1 MSSLG
6 HYYFLNKMSNLEQL
20 SAGIEAGKRK
30 YQELIG
36 DSKHLSSLFEY
47 TENHVYNDD
56 WAIDSKNITSEL
68 ALGDN
73 VNYMHYLLGNGYE
86 GKFKLLY
93 IDPPFF
99 TKAKYNATVNVV
111 DAEGKDHKI
120 HHLAYDD
127 RFERN
132 LEFYIE
138 NMTLRLL
145 AMKDLLA
152 SDGLIWV
159 HLDWHSSHYIKIV
172 MDELFGEEN
181 FVNEIIWSYKSGGSA
196 KKHFS
201 RKHDT
206 ILVYSKTDKYN
217 LEVPD
222 EKSYNRGYKPY
233 NFKGVEE
240 FQDDVGW
247 YTLVNMKDVWTIDMV
262 GRTSRERTGY
272 ATQKPLELL
281 KRIIESSSSEGDLVG
296 DFFSGSGS
304 FLEAAQLLGRKWV
317 GCDNEELATAMA
329 KKRLDLIEANYIYRT
344 ENKQPLRLD
353 RVKLN
358 VKHADELEN
367 GKKLFEYEVVAFDPE
382 IEIGYIQ
389 LNDRKF
395 VENALSNNSL
405 QFIDYIMVDPDYR
418 DEFSCEIVFEKDFD
432 SIKFI
437 SHGNAAIIL
446 VDVLGKEYFVR
457 L

>member
-1 MSSLG
+1 
-6 HYYFLNKMSNLEQL
+6 MSNINQL
-20 SAGIEAGKRK
+20 VKGIESGFKQFRLLEEDPK
-30 YQELIG
+30 HK
-36 DSKHLSSLFEY
+36 DSFFEFA
-47 TENHVYNDD
+47 ESHVYNDD
-56 WAIDSKNITSEL
+56 WLNDEKNITSEL

-73 VNYMHYLLGNGYE
+73 VNYMSFLLRNGYA
-86 GKFKLLY
+86 GKLKLLY

-99 TKAKYNATVNVV
+99 TKAKYNATVNVS
-111 DAEGKDHKI
+111 DQDGKNHKI

-132 LEFYIE
+132 LELYVE

-145 AMKDLLA
+145 LMKELLA
-152 SDGLIWV
+152 DDGLIWV
-159 HLDWHSSHYIKIV
+159 HLDWHSAHHIKLV
-172 MDELFGEEN
+172 MDEIFGEDN

-201 RKHDT
+201 KKHDT
-206 ILVYSKTDKYN
+206 LLVYSKTDDYY
-217 LEVPD
+217 LDVPD

-240 FQDDVGW
+240 FQDEIGW
-247 YTLVNMKDVWTIDMV
+247 YTLVNMKDVWSIDMV
-262 GRTSRERTGY
+262 GRTSKERTGY
-272 ATQKPLELL
+272 ATQKPLELM
-281 KRIIESSSSEGDLVG
+281 KRIIESSSNEGELVG

-304 FLEAAQLLGRKWV
+304 FLEAAEMLGRKWV

-329 KKRLDLIEANYIYRT
+329 KKRLDLIESNYVYRT
-344 ENKQPLRLD
+344 ETEQPLRLG

-358 VKHADELEN
+358 QKQADELEN

-395 VENALSNNSL
+395 VEDALYNDSL
-405 QFIDYIMVDPDYR
+405 QFIDYIMIDPDFR

-432 SIKFI
+432 SLKFI
-437 SHGNAAIIL
+437 SHGNAAIIV
-446 VDVLGKEYFVR
+446 VDVLGKEYFVK

>member
-1 MSSLG
+1 
-6 HYYFLNKMSNLEQL
+6 MSNINQL
-20 SAGIEAGKRK
+20 VKGIESGFKQFRLLEEDPK
-30 YQELIG
+30 HK
-36 DSKHLSSLFEY
+36 DSFFEFA
-47 TENHVYNDD
+47 ESHVYNDD
-56 WAIDSKNITSEL
+56 WLNDEKNITSEL

-73 VNYMHYLLGNGYE
+73 VNYMSFLLRNGYA
-86 GKFKLLY
+86 GKLKLLY

-99 TKAKYNATVNVV
+99 TKAKYNATVNVS
-111 DAEGKDHKI
+111 DQDGKNHKI

-132 LEFYIE
+132 LELYVE

-145 AMKDLLA
+145 LMKELLA
-152 SDGLIWV
+152 DDGLIWV
-159 HLDWHSSHYIKIV
+159 HLDWHSAHHIKLV
-172 MDELFGEEN
+172 MDEIFGEEN

-201 RKHDT
+201 KKHDT
-206 ILVYSKTDKYN
+206 ILVYSKTDDYY
-217 LEVPD
+217 LDVPD

-240 FQDDVGW
+240 FQDEIGW
-247 YTLVNMKDVWTIDMV
+247 YTLVNMKDVWSIDMV
-262 GRTSRERTGY
+262 GRTSKERTGY
-272 ATQKPLELL
+272 ATQKPLELM
-281 KRIIESSSSEGDLVG
+281 KRIIESSSNEGELVG

-304 FLEAAQLLGRKWV
+304 FLEAAEMLGRKWV

-329 KKRLDLIEANYIYRT
+329 KKRLDLIESNYVYRT
-344 ENKQPLRLD
+344 ETEQPLRLG

-358 VKHADELEN
+358 QKQADELEN

-395 VENALSNNSL
+395 VEDALYNDSL
-405 QFIDYIMVDPDYR
+405 QFIDYIMIDPDFR

-432 SIKFI
+432 SLKFI
-437 SHGNAAIIL
+437 SHGNAAIIV
-446 VDVLGKEYFVR
+446 VDVLGKEYFVK